1 MSEATRIGAV
11 LAGYRVESLLGR
23 GGMSVVYLAEHVR
36 LGRKVALKVLASP
49 LAHDES
55 FRERFTWE
63 SQAIRD
69 ALRSAWFNYVL
80 LNLRPSAISWVGAST
95 LFSPTSRQACRP
107 CSTAAPAASP

>member
-1 MSEATRIGAV
+1 MLAREDVASAGLQDHVSMSEATRIGAV

-63 SQAIRD
+63 SQRAAGLDPPSVIPIYD
-69 ALRSAWFNYVL
+69 A
-80 LNLRPSAISWVGAST
+80 GEMDG
-95 LFSPTSRQACRP
+95 
-107 CSTAAPAASP
+107 